1 MSEQEQTQPQ
11 DLKKGPASTFRLTKT
26 TTDGPTSLATR
37 ISQSRN
43 IQKNNNR

>member
-1 MSEQEQTQPQ
+1 MSEQEQTQLQ
-11 DLKKGPASTFRLTKT
+11 ELKKDPTSTSKFTKT
-26 TTDGPTSLATR
+26 TTDGQTSPVTK